1 MLDNS
6 QTYIGVLAIFIV
18 LCLFN
23 DSENNKEKITVK
35 VILYYLFFLKLVR
48 KNYLY

>member
-6 QTYIGVLAIFIV
+6 QTYIGVVATFYCFMYLMIV
-18 LCLFN
+18 KTI
-23 DSENNKEKITVK
+23 KEKITVK
-35 VILYYLFFLKLVR
+35 VILYYLFFLKCE